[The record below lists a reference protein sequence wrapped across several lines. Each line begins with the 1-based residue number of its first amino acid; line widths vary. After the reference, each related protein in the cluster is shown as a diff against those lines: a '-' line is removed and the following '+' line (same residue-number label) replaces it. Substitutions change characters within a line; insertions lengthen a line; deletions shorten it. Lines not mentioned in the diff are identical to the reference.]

1 MLLQSRKPGPTGR
14 PLGEEPV
21 FELIAAPHTPFD
33 RDGELELGTV
43 ADQAAHLRASGV
55 TGVFVAGSTG
65 EGSSL
70 TSAERRSLAERWVE
84 VRGDLRVIVQVG
96 HGSPRESLELARHAA
111 EAGVDAIG
119 AAPPSW
125 FPIQSAEE
133 LAATCAKIAAAAPGL
148 PFLYYHIP
156 ALSGVN
162 VPMRDLLAIARDRI
176 PNFAGVKYTHLDPLD
191 FQACM
196 REHGDE
202 MQFLWG
208 CDELLLSGLDLG
220 AHGAVG
226 STYNFVAPLYRRLIE
241 AHGAGELEIARELQS
256 RSALLV
262 QTLVPF
268 GFMAAAKTVM
278 KFLGVD
284 CGPVRLPL
292 PVLASGEEPRL
303 REALEE
309 IRFFDWLREAAR
321 A

>member
-1 MLLQSRKPGPTGR
+1 
-14 PLGEEPV
+14 V
-21 FELIAAPHTPFD
+21 FELIAAPHTPFNGA
-33 RDGELELGTV
+33 GELELETV
-43 ADQAAHLRASGV
+43 AAQADHLRATGV

-65 EGSSL
+65 EGISL
-70 TSAERRSLAERWVE
+70 TNAERKSLAERWVE
-84 VRGDLRVIVQVG
+84 VGAGLRVIVQVG
-96 HGSPRESLELARHAA
+96 HGSPRESQDLARHAA
-111 EAGVDAIG
+111 EIGVDAIG
-119 AAPPSW
+119 AAPPGW
-125 FPIQSAEE
+125 FPIQGAEE

-156 ALSGVN
+156 SLSGVN

-196 REHGDE
+196 REHGDD

-208 CDELLLSGLDLG
+208 CDELLISGLNLG

-226 STYNFVAPLYRRLIE
+226 STYNFAAPLYHRLIE
-241 AHGAGELEIARELQS
+241 AHGAGELESARELQS
-256 RSALLV
+256 RAALLV
-262 QTLVPF
+262 QTLAPF
-268 GFMAAAKTVM
+268 GYMAAAKTLM

-292 PVLASGEEPRL
+292 PNLSREDESRL
-303 REALEE
+303 RKDLEE
-309 IRFFDWLREAAR
+309 IRFFDWLREATR